1 MVYYLNLADPSSG
14 LHTDAPLKIA
24 TGPLSKRKRGKKQK
38 KTEPAIVVPGTMES
52 GTHRDQHGNL
62 RLFSKSARNKLKAAH
77 AKPAVH
83 KAKPGKVHKKH
94 KVELH
99 KHHLQ
104 KHFGQSKM
112 AAEQIFVNLFSKNY
126 SINVPQALKV
136 HESSVLVGHELL
148 THHQYTN
155 IQVVFKT
162 MKDPSTGD
170 AKLGA
175 DGKAIMEKVA
185 REVISNRVPMEEL
198 ITCGINI
205 FIKVYAILE
214 QLLLEQ
220 GYKAK
225 MYKALKEAL
234 LKIPTVKQGKLGPA
248 LPELAKDAP
257 RDPNK
262 TAWKNYTDL
271 YENYFK
277 EQFRKSCGQIITK
290 GNIVDFDDALNQKQI
305 AENTTTAGTHWSGHD
320 VDTYF
325 QLYSK
330 NLLSDLQFEVSR
342 SQLELQA
349 FYTVVQGW
357 QGSDS
362 EQRMLKPIIH
372 GSTYPEISGNLHKIY
387 EKCKQSYT
395 NRSEHEIQE
404 VEVKALAFEHAVLEY
419 FSLLYANFCNA
430 IGRSLY
436 VFCAELGLHEHS
448 THILNAFNTGC
459 MRTAN
464 EYRVEETEFQHI
476 IEVLDAVHRIISDD
490 NFHDNLQS
498 GLEKWLLS
506 DYTSD
511 KNASDINSVKRKT
524 VEVLFD
530 NRKRTIAVEY
540 IQRKLKV
547 ELQKKMSGAKMEIVE
562 QMIQQKSS
570 TTHHYSKNIE
580 HSHKSLILQIGNFI
594 NMRKYFYEYSLK
606 SSGLTTFETVKHGV
620 RYGHE
625 FSKMVKQT
633 CFSLPTKLFWKKYD
647 QHEQLILAHF
657 LGHIHLPFSM
667 QKFSTSVGNFGA
679 ILNAMD
685 DKVIQMEQDSGDVQM
700 DGDDGTNKMVQEND
714 ITDVNTMISYNDE
727 QKLKTLAD
735 DNQSTQIASCERIKQ
750 TFYRVQCDQLR
761 DLIRITKKLLK
772 SHVTN
777 KTVNQGYLFYFLMDA
792 LRGEVFSNYCKNEAM
807 FEITKDGAGNVIG
820 TKVRYHSSFSRDSY
834 TYNVNPGP
842 PVAQN
847 SQGLTYQG
855 KLSAAGWE
863 VDFAQAHSFADVSTW
878 KLSENQV
885 IHLPYAFYIRY
896 GILTNTGIWKKYVQ
910 SVRNADRDIHPD
922 WKKLR
927 EKRLDAIPDDELPDK
942 SDVNDACASAKTT
955 FHKQESS
962 RIRKK
967 KAAKG

>member
-14 LHTDAPLKIA
+14 LHTDAPLKFA
-24 TGPLSKRKRGKKQK
+24 TGPLSKRKREKK
-38 KTEPAIVVPGTMES
+38 KTKQNAPAIVVPGTMES

-62 RLFSKSARNKLKAAH
+62 RLFSKSARNKLKS

-83 KAKPGKVHKKH
+83 KAKPGKVQKKH
-94 KVELH
+94 KVLPH

-104 KHFGQSKM
+104 KHFGQSRM

-126 SINVPQALKV
+126 SINVPQSLKV

-148 THHQYTN
+148 THHEYKN
-155 IQVVFKT
+155 MQVVFKT
-162 MKDPSTGD
+162 VKDPSTGEP
-170 AKLGA
+170 KLGA
-175 DGKAIMEKVA
+175 DGKPIKEKVA
-185 REVISNRVPMEEL
+185 REVISNRVPMEEI

-205 FIKVYAILE
+205 FIKVYSILE

-234 LKIPTVKQGKLGPA
+234 LKIPIVKQGKLEKELPA
-248 LPELAKDAP
+248 LGQNEK
-257 RDPNK
+257 RNPNT
-262 TAWKNYTDL
+262 TAWKNYTTL

-290 GNIVDFDDALNQKQI
+290 GKIVDFDDALTPEQI
-305 AENTTTAGTHWSGHD
+305 TANAGTAGSHWSGHD

-325 QLYSK
+325 QLYTK

-357 QGSDS
+357 QGSDP
-362 EQRMLKPIIH
+362 EQRTLRPIIH
-372 GSTYPEISGNLHKIY
+372 GASYSDISGNLHSIY

-395 NRSEHEIQE
+395 NKSQHEIQE
-404 VEVKALAFEHAVLEY
+404 TDVKALAFEHAVLEY

-448 THILNAFNTGC
+448 AHILNAFNTGC

-464 EYRVEETEFQHI
+464 EYKAEEKEFQHI
-476 IEVLDAVHRIISDD
+476 IEVLDAVHQVVSDGD
-490 NFHDNLQS
+490 FHDNLQS

-506 DYTSD
+506 EYTSD
-511 KNASDINSVKRKT
+511 KNASDVNSVKRKT

-530 NRKRTIAVEY
+530 DRRKTVAVDF
-540 IQRKLKV
+540 IQHKLKS

-562 QMIQQKSS
+562 EMIKQKSS
-570 TTHHYSKNIE
+570 FTHHYSKTIE
-580 HSHKSLILQIGNFI
+580 HSHKSLILQMGNLI

-606 SSGLTTFETVKHGV
+606 SGGLTTFETVKHGV

-667 QKFSTSVGNFGA
+667 QQLSTSVNNFDQ
-679 ILNAMD
+679 ILAGID
-685 DKVIQMEQDSGDVQM
+685 EKVIESEQGSGDVLM
-700 DGDDGTNKMVQEND
+700 HGDDGTNKMVIQQD
-714 ITDVNTMISYNDE
+714 ITDVNSMISYNDE

-735 DNQSTQIASCERIKQ
+735 DNPSPQIAACEKIKQ
-750 TFYRVQCDQLR
+750 TFSRVQCDQLR
-761 DLIRITKKLLK
+761 DLVRIIKHWLPIHLR
-772 SHVTN
+772 S
-777 KTVNQGYLFYFLMDA
+777 KTVNQGYFFYFLMDS
-792 LRGEVFSNYCKNEAM
+792 LRGEVFSNYCKNKAM
-807 FEITKDGAGNVIG
+807 FETTTDSAGKLTSV
-820 TKVRYHSSFSRDSY
+820 KVRYHSSFSRDGY
-834 TYNVNPGP
+834 TYMVNPGP

-847 SQGLTYQG
+847 VEGSTYQG
-855 KLSAAGWE
+855 TKSATGWE
-863 VDFAQAHSFADVSTW
+863 VDFTPAHSFADDLTW
-878 KLSENQV
+878 KYYGEKV
-885 IHLPYAFYIRY
+885 MHLPYAFYIRY

-927 EKRLDAIPDDELPDK
+927 DKRLNAIPDSELPQT

-955 FHKQESS
+955 FNKQESS
-962 RIRKK
+962 RIRRK
-967 KAAKG
+967 KAAKS